1 MAKKKLKIS
10 AKEEKE
16 TKNDSLS
23 SAQLGV
29 ILGSMVAVILILLV
43 VPWIAKEKNT
53 FEYQNMTFTKE
64 KFGELDVYHYYY
76 YYTNRNASLI
86 KYNLFLRNDPRKNT
100 IPIQGNIKYEK
111 NKFIYLSVNT
121 SGLTECPLASMSIAS
136 LTRFLVDNDLEVKG
150 ATNEKEVANETGAR
164 FADCSSNPDNVV
176 ILIQRGDESKIY
188 KPSPTCHVIQASKCE
203 DLLPAVEK
211 FMVQSV
217 IEAKAR
223 G

>member
-1 MAKKKLKIS
+1 MAKKKLKT
-10 AKEEKE
+10 KVHVEK
-16 TKNDSLS
+16 KNVS
-23 SAQLGV
+23 SSTQLGI
-29 ILGSMVAVILILLV
+29 ILGTMMAVILILLV
-43 VPWIAKEKNT
+43 VPWIAKSKNT

-86 KYNLFLRNDPRKNT
+86 KYNLFLRLDPRENV
-100 IPIQGNIKYEK
+100 IPIQGSIKYDK
-111 NKFIYLSVNT
+111 NKFVYLSVNA

-136 LTRFLVDNDLEVKG
+136 LTRFLVDNDLEVRG
-150 ATNEKEVANETGAR
+150 ATNDKELADSTDTR

-176 ILIQRGDESKIY
+176 ILIQRGEESKIY
-188 KPSPTCHVIQASKCE
+188 KPSPSCHIIQASKCE
-203 DLLPAVEK
+203 DVLPAVEK

-217 IEAKAR
+217 AEAKAR